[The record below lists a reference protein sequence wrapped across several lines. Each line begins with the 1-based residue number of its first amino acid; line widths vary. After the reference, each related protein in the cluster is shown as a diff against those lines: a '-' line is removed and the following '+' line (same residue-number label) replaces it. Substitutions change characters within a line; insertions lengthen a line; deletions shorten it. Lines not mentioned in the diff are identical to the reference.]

1 MSTRISLL
9 SLLMALAA
17 FLLGAFTVRPLGAS
31 PDNASGPGP
40 KRIRQ
45 CGVTL
50 SAPGAYVLE
59 RNLTSAS
66 PNTCIAIASRYVT
79 LDLAGFAIIGTGDR
93 SVETFRGIHVEP
105 GLGFEGIT
113 VRNGSVQA
121 FYDGVSLEGAAGSNV
136 EGVRAVFN
144 HHAGITIH
152 TGIAKHNTL
161 WANGIGVRCV
171 AALVVQNAF
180 GFGSVIQQVEDVF
193 GNCLLVDNA
202 L

>member
-9 SLLMALAA
+9 SLLIALAA

-121 FYDGVSLEGAAGSNV
+121 FYDGVSLEGAHR
-136 EGVRAVFN
+136 GVVPHRLEARTQLGECECQLRLEVVRIG
-144 HHAGITIH
+144 HGI
-152 TGIAKHNTL
+152 
-161 WANGIGVRCV
+161 R
-171 AALVVQNAF
+171 
-180 GFGSVIQQVEDVF
+180 
-193 GNCLLVDNA
+193 
-202 L
+202 